1 MKPDKGNGVVI
12 LDQKLYKNAT
22 EEIIKDTSKF
32 EKFNLDPTLKREAS
46 RFFCKLNQKN
56 VLMKFNMINY
66 ILLVVILDQ
75 KLYKNATEEII
86 KDTSKFESS
95 TLTQP

>member
-1 MKPDKGNGVVI
+1 MKPDKRNGVVI

-32 EKFNLDPTLKREAS
+32 EKLNLDPTLKREAS
-46 RFFCKLNQKN
+46 RFFLKLNQKN

-66 ILLVVILDQ
+66 ILLVL
-75 KLYKNATEEII
+75 LLPY
-86 KDTSKFESS
+86 
-95 TLTQP
+95 LWYC

>member
-32 EKFNLDPTLKREAS
+32 EKLNLDPTLKREAS
-46 RFFCKLNQKN
+46 RFFRKLKQKN

-66 ILLVVILDQ
+66 ILLVL
-75 KLYKNATEEII
+75 LLSY
-86 KDTSKFESS
+86 
-95 TLTQP
+95 LWYP